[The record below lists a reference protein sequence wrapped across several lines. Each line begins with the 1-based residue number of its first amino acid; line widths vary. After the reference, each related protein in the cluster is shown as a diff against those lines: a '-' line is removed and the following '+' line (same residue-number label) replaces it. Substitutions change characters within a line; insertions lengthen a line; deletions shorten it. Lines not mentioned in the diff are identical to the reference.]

1 MKILA
6 PVSVGEIF
14 DKLSI
19 LQIKERKISE
29 PTKLENVKNE
39 IKELKKTI
47 VDFEINQQSY
57 SNLLNG
63 LKAKLFE
70 TNSKLWDIED
80 AFRKLENEKIFEQEF
95 VFHSARQVYITNDER
110 AEIKKEI
117 NKLTGS
123 SIIEEKHYSDY

>member
-29 PTKLENVKNE
+29 PTKLGNVKNE

-80 AFRKLENEKIFEQEF
+80 ALRKLENEKIFEQEF
-95 VFHSARQVYITNDER
+95 VSLARQVYITNDER

>member
-19 LQIKERKISE
+19 LQIKEQKISD
-29 PTKLENVKNE
+29 PTKLGNVKNE
-39 IKELKKTI
+39 IKELKKSI
-47 VDFEINQQSY
+47 VDFKIDEQSY
-57 SNLLNG
+57 SELLNI

-80 AFRKLENEKIFEQEF
+80 ALRELENKKIFELEF
-95 VFHSARQVYITNDER
+95 ISLARQVYITNDER

-123 SIIEEKHYSDY
+123 NIIEEKHYSKY

>member
-19 LQIKERKISE
+19 LQIKEQKISD
-29 PTKLENVKNE
+29 PTKLGNVKNE
-39 IKELKKTI
+39 IKELKKSI
-47 VDFEINQQSY
+47 VDFKIDEQSY
-57 SNLLNG
+57 SKLLNI

-80 AFRKLENEKIFEQEF
+80 ALRELENKKIFELEF
-95 VFHSARQVYITNDER
+95 ISLARQVYITNDER

-123 SIIEEKHYSDY
+123 NIIEEKHYSEY

>member
-1 MKILA
+1 MKILV

-19 LQIKERKISE
+19 LQIKEQKISD
-29 PTKLENVKNE
+29 PTKLGNVKNE
-39 IKELKKTI
+39 IKELKKSI
-47 VDFEINQQSY
+47 VDFKIDEQSY
-57 SNLLNG
+57 SKLLNI

-80 AFRKLENEKIFEQEF
+80 ALRELENKKIFELEF
-95 VFHSARQVYITNDER
+95 ISLARQVYITNDER

-123 SIIEEKHYSDY
+123 NIIEEKHYSEY

>member
-29 PTKLENVKNE
+29 PTKLGNVKNE
-39 IKELKKTI
+39 IKELKNTI

-80 AFRKLENEKIFEQEF
+80 ALRKLENEKIFEQEF
-95 VFHSARQVYITNDER
+95 VALARQVYITNDKR

>member
-6 PVSVGEIF
+6 PISVGEIF

-29 PTKLENVKNE
+29 PTKLSNVKNE
-39 IKELKKTI
+39 INELKKSI
-47 VDFEINQQSY
+47 IDFEIDQQSY
-57 SNLLNG
+57 SDLLNR

-80 AFRKLENEKIFEQEF
+80 ALRKLENEKIFEQEF
-95 VFHSARQVYITNDER
+95 VSLARQVYITNDER

-123 SIIEEKHYSDY
+123 SIIEEKYYSEY

>member
-1 MKILA
+1 MKILV

-19 LQIKERKISE
+19 LQIKEQKISD
-29 PTKLENVKNE
+29 PTKLGNVKNE
-39 IKELKKTI
+39 IKELKKSI
-47 VDFEINQQSY
+47 VDFKIDEQSY
-57 SNLLNG
+57 SKVLNL

-80 AFRKLENEKIFEQEF
+80 ALRELENKKIFELEF
-95 VFHSARQVYITNDER
+95 ISLARQVYITNDER

-123 SIIEEKHYSDY
+123 NIIEEKHYSEY